1 MRMVTG
7 TCVDLLVGIELLGE
21 EHRLL
26 HQHWIVLAVELLLL
40 LLLLSHMVQHA
51 LRGLVGRFVVV
62 RLAL

>member
-1 MRMVTG
+1 MRMVAV

-40 LLLLSHMVQHA
+40 LLLLSHMIHHT
-51 LRGLVGRFVVV
+51 LRRLVGRFVVV
-62 RLAL
+62 WLAL